1 MVVPMN
7 PSIDAVR
14 RAVAERDDL
23 VAAWV
28 FGSVARG
35 SARPD
40 SDVDIAVLR
49 GKPASG
55 TLEDLPTELALYLE
69 RAVGREVDLVVID
82 DADVELVHRVLRDGV
97 LVLDRDRPRRIAFEV
112 RKRHEYFDLV
122 PRLASIR
129 EAALRRARRVAS

>member
-1 MVVPMN
+1 MN

-14 RAVAERDDL
+14 RAVAERGDV

-35 SARPD
+35 SARPG
-40 SDVDIAVLR
+40 SDVDVAVLR

-55 TLEDLPTELALYLE
+55 TLADLPAELALYLE

-82 DADVELVHRVLRDGV
+82 DANVELVHRVLRDGV

-112 RKRHEYFDLV
+112 RKRHECFDLA

>member
-1 MVVPMN
+1 MSPT
-7 PSIDAVR
+7 IDAVR
-14 RAVAERDDL
+14 RAVAELDDV
-23 VAAWV
+23 VAVWV
-28 FGSVARG
+28 FGSQARG

-55 TLEDLPTELALYLE
+55 TLADLATDLALDLE
-69 RAVGREVDLVVID
+69 RTVEREVDLVVLD

-129 EAALRRARRVAS
+129 EAALRRAREVAS